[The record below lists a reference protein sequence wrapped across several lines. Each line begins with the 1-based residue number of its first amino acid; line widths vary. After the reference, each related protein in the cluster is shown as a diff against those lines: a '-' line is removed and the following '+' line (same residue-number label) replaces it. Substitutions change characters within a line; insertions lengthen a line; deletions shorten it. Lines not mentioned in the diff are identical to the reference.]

1 MVSALGLTMTRPSFR
16 ANWRVEARFGTGLA
30 ALMTP
35 RQRANSPAVAI
46 EPLVRSASL
55 ISSWFRAAPHES
67 IREALHPRREVAHA
81 LRSAQQLAVE
91 PDALEP
97 VVQAEQIREAHAAM
111 HFGGG
116 ARHEAA
122 DFGGVRLGLRGG
134 ERSLGGNRVEG
145 GRGRA
150 PAPPPSRRTCASPP
164 GTSRSRGRTAGA
176 PWRNPPLSRSC
187 AWRRPAYRR
196 GAAPSRRRA
205 CARAWQRRRR
215 KTAART
221 PHCRSAIRRG
231 RACCRSWSARSSSG
245 LLHRRS
251 PDENPRLAPRR

>member
-145 GRGRA
+145 VRRIPDERA
-150 PAPPPSRRTCASPP
+150 AGLQLRRHL
-164 GTSRSRGRTAGA
+164 GA
-176 PWRNPPLSRSC
+176 
-187 AWRRPAYRR
+187 
-196 GAAPSRRRA
+196 
-205 CARAWQRRRR
+205 
-215 KTAART
+215 
-221 PHCRSAIRRG
+221 HV
-231 RACCRSWSARSSSG
+231 
-245 LLHRRS
+245 LHRLERADRAAEL
-251 PDENPRLAPRR
+251 PALL